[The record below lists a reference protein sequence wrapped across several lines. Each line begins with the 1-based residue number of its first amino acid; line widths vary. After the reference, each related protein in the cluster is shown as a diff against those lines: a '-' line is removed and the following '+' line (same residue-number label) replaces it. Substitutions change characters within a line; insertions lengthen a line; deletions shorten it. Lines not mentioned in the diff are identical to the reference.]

1 MRTMILSVL
10 LLLCAGAASAQKY
23 PERKEIRQGNKLYEK
38 GDYPGA
44 ELSYLRALE
53 AKPGSVEATANLAG
67 ALYKQGR
74 YEEAAG
80 AAGKAA
86 RDSTAG
92 EYASGA
98 FYNEG
103 NAWFQQRKLEEAIEA
118 YKNALRRN
126 PYDQQAKFNLA
137 YVQKLLEKDKNGGGG
152 GGQNDRNQDQDP
164 NKDQNQN
171 KDRNQDQ
178 NSEQNPDQNQGRDD
192 RQRPG
197 DPDPGEGSPN
207 PDRQKPDQPAGESPQ
222 PGGMSPQQAE
232 QMLDAMQGAEDNT
245 KKKVDAQK
253 VRGVGRSGK
262 NW

>member
-1 MRTMILSVL
+1 MRTMILSGL

-38 GDYPGA
+38 EDYSGA

-80 AAGKAA
+80 AAGTAA

-92 EYASGA
+92 EHASGA

-137 YVQKLLEKDKNGGGG
+137 YAQKLLEKDKNGGGG
-152 GGQNDRNQDQDP
+152 GGQNDQNQDKDQ

-178 NSEQNPDQNQGRDD
+178 DKDRKDPGQDPNDQNKPD
-192 RQRPG
+192 
-197 DPDPGEGSPN
+197 DPDRGDGSPN
-207 PDRQKPDQPAGESPQ
+207 PDKQKPDQPDGQSPQ